1 MAAVGTALW
10 PRDTV
15 RRVRFGI
22 VTDQNLPWPTL
33 VERWQLFDALGFDSA
48 WDCDHII
55 QPSRPTG
62 PYFEGWTLLAALA
75 AVTQRIRI
83 GVLVSS
89 NTFRHPVLLAKEII
103 TIDHIS
109 NGRLDVGLGAG
120 WYEPEHITFGINFPE
135 PAERVKRFHEAV
147 EIVDSLLRNDVTSY
161 SGSYY
166 QLKEAPSRP
175 LPVQK
180 PRPPLVL
187 AGHKPRMLRIAA
199 RYADTWNSFGTVD
212 EMRER
217 NQLLDA
223 ECEKI
228 GRDPRVIVRSLYGW
242 AAMLPSDPWQSLDAF
257 HDMIGHY
264 AEAGVNE
271 FLIDQPRP
279 EQQAVLERVA
289 AEVLP
294 SLRTR

>member
-1 MAAVGTALW
+1 M
-10 PRDTV
+10 
-15 RRVRFGI
+15 RR
-22 VTDQNLPWPTL
+22 
-33 VERWQLFDALGFDSA
+33 
-48 WDCDHII
+48 
-55 QPSRPTG
+55 PSRNST
-62 PYFEGWTLLAALA
+62 
-75 AVTQRIRI
+75 
-83 GVLVSS
+83 
-89 NTFRHPVLLAKEII
+89 
-103 TIDHIS
+103 
-109 NGRLDVGLGAG
+109 NG
-120 WYEPEHITFGINFPE
+120 T
-135 PAERVKRFHEAV
+135 VKR
-147 EIVDSLLRNDVTSY
+147 T
-161 SGSYY
+161 
-166 QLKEAPSRP
+166 SRP

-199 RYADTWNSFGTVD
+199 RYADTWNSFGTVE

-228 GRDPRVIVRSLYGW
+228 GRDPRGIVRSLYGW

-294 SLRTR
+294 SQRTAPSP

>member
-1 MAAVGTALW
+1 M
-10 PRDTV
+10 
-15 RRVRFGI
+15 
-22 VTDQNLPWPTL
+22 
-33 VERWQLFDALGFDSA
+33 
-48 WDCDHII
+48 
-55 QPSRPTG
+55 
-62 PYFEGWTLLAALA
+62 
-75 AVTQRIRI
+75 
-83 GVLVSS
+83 LVSS